1 MRVYSFLIPSAVVLA
16 VAGIVMWA
24 VKSPA
29 SRTAPLSL
37 GHPHDDLADVTAL
50 VNRHFQTRWN
60 EENIT
65 PAEKADA
72 LQILRRISLA
82 LHGTIPSLE
91 EIRSFEADN
100 GEHRLHRWTAS
111 MLDDIRF
118 ADYFSERLARS
129 YVGTDGGQFIVY
141 RRDRFVQWLA
151 DELKHNR
158 PYDEIVRQII
168 AQRGLWTGQP
178 ATNFVTATVLEGDID
193 ENKLAGRCVRAF
205 LGQRIDC
212 AQCHDHPFAEWKQS
226 QFEGLAAYFC
236 HTKLSVFGLED
247 KATADD
253 KQVEYEIIDSDT
265 LEKRVVA
272 AEVPFGSEWLP
283 KSGTRREQLAAWIT
297 HPKNRRFER
306 AIVNRVWGLMF
317 GRPYIDPVD
326 DLPDPGEPDPG
337 NPNKLDLLDIL
348 GKDFREHGCDLRR
361 LILVIAASEP
371 SRLDSRSPAD
381 VDVETSEE
389 RIIADETIDR
399 LTSNW
404 AVFQLTRLRPEQVIG
419 AMLQAGSI
427 KTVDRNSHLIVRT
440 IRFFRENDFINEYGD
455 LGEDEF
461 DKHAGTISQ
470 ALLRM
475 NGSLSSEIGA
485 SNPFSAA
492 GRILAVTKDD
502 ESCLEACFLVC
513 ATRRPTPD
521 QQQYFLD
528 QLHGTTDEKRKQ
540 VVEDIIWSLFNAAAF
555 SWNH

>member
-16 VAGIVMWA
+16 VAGIVFWA
-24 VKSPA
+24 VRSPA
-29 SRTAPLSL
+29 SRTAPMISDR
-37 GHPHDDLADVTAL
+37 PHDDVADVTAQ
-50 VNRHFQTRWN
+50 VNRHFQTRWD
-60 EENIT
+60 EEHIT
-65 PAEKADA
+65 PAETADA

-91 EIRSFEADN
+91 EIRSFEADH
-100 GEHRLHRWTAS
+100 GEHRLDRWTAS
-111 MLDDIRF
+111 MLDDNRF

-151 DELKHNR
+151 DELKRNR

-168 AQRGLWTGQP
+168 TQRGLWTGQP

-212 AQCHDHPFAEWKQS
+212 AQCHDHPFAKWKQS
-226 QFEGLAAYFC
+226 QFEGLAAYFA

-247 KATADD
+247 KATDGD
-253 KQVEYEIIDSDT
+253 KQIEYEIIDRDT
-265 LEKRVVA
+265 QEKRVVA
-272 AEVPFGSEWLP
+272 SNVPFGSEWLP
-283 KSGTRREQLAAWIT
+283 QTGTRREQLAAWIT
-297 HPKNRRFER
+297 HPKNRRFDR

-326 DLPDPGEPDPG
+326 DLPDPGDPHQ
-337 NPNKLDLLDIL
+337 PDLLDIL

-361 LILVIAASEP
+361 LILVIAASQP
-371 SRLDSRSPAD
+371 FRLDSRSSQD
-381 VDVETSEE
+381 RDVETSEE
-389 RIIADETIDR
+389 RITADKAIDR

-419 AMLQAGSI
+419 VMLQAGSI
-427 KTVDRNSHLIVRT
+427 RTVDSNSHLIVRT

-455 LGEDEF
+455 LGEDEL
-461 DKHAGTISQ
+461 DKHAGTIPQ

-475 NGSLSSEIGA
+475 NGNLSSEIGSA
-485 SNPFSAA
+485 SPMTAA
-492 GRILAVTKDD
+492 GRIIAIAENDRK
-502 ESCLEACFLVC
+502 CLEVCFLVC
-513 ATRRPTPD
+513 ATRRPTPE
-521 QQQYFLD
+521 QQEYFLD
-528 QLHGTTDEKRKQ
+528 QLHGTSGEIRKQ
-540 VVEDIIWSLFNAAAF
+540 VVEDIMWSLFNSEAF
-555 SWNH
+555 SW

>member
-1 MRVYSFLIPSAVVLA
+1 MRVFSFLIPSAVILA

-24 VKSPA
+24 VRSPA
-29 SRTAPLSL
+29 SRTAPPVLDR
-37 GHPHDDLADVTAL
+37 PQDDVADVTAQ
-50 VNRHFQTRWN
+50 VNRHFERLWDEKN
-60 EENIT
+60 LT
-65 PAEKADA
+65 PAETADD

-100 GEHRLHRWTAS
+100 GEHRLHRWTAG
-111 MLDDIRF
+111 MLDDNRF
-118 ADYFSERLARS
+118 ADYFAERLARS

-151 DELKHNR
+151 EELKHNH

-168 AQRGLWTGQP
+168 TQRGLWTGQP
-178 ATNFVTATVLEGDID
+178 ATNFVTATVIEGDVD

-212 AQCHDHPFAEWKQS
+212 AQCHDHPFAEWKQG
-226 QFEGLAAYFC
+226 QFEGLAAYFA
-236 HTKLSVFGLED
+236 HTRLSVFGLED
-247 KATADD
+247 RATDGD
-253 KQVEYEIIDSDT
+253 KQVEYIIIDRDT
-265 LEKRVVA
+265 QEKRVVA
-272 AEVPFGSEWLP
+272 PDVPFHPEWL
-283 KSGTRREQLAAWIT
+283 SQTGSRREQLAAWIT

-326 DLPDPGEPDPG
+326 DLPNPG
-337 NPNKLDLLDIL
+337 NPNKPDLLDIL

-361 LILVIAASEP
+361 LILVIAASQP
-371 SRLDSRSPAD
+371 FRLDSRSPQD
-381 VDVETSEE
+381 QDVETSEE
-389 RIIADETIDR
+389 RMIADETIDR

-427 KTVDRNSHLIVRT
+427 KTIDRNSHLIVRS
-440 IRFFRENDFINEYGD
+440 IRFLRENDFIKEYGD
-455 LGEDEF
+455 LGEDEL
-461 DKHAGTISQ
+461 DKHAGTIPQ

-475 NGSLSSEIGA
+475 NGNLSNEIGSA
-485 SNPFSAA
+485 NPFSTT
-492 GRILAVTKDD
+492 GRILAVAKDD
-502 ESCLEACFLVC
+502 ETCLETCFLIC
-513 ATRRPTPD
+513 ATRRPTPE
-521 QQQYFLD
+521 QQDYFLD
-528 QLHGTTDEKRKQ
+528 QLQGTSGEKRKQ
-540 VVEDIIWSLFNAAAF
+540 VVEDIMWSLFNSEAF